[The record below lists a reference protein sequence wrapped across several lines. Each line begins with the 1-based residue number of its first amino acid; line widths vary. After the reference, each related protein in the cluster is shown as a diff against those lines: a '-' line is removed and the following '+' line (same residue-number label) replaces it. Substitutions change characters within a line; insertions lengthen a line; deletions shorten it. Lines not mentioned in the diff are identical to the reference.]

1 MAKAKKKAAKKAK
14 KKSCKPASAAKCL
27 TKSGKLK
34 KGCKYG
40 RGGKLVKCSK
50 ARKKAKKR

>member
-14 KKSCKPASAAKCL
+14 KKSCKTVGPRACL
-27 TKSGKLK
+27 TKSGKVK
-34 KGCKYG
+34 KGCKALG
-40 RGGKLVKCSK
+40 NGKFKKCKK

>member
-40 RGGKLVKCSK
+40 RGGKLVKCWK